1 MRGSGK
7 GGMRDVGCSHGRTP
21 RAKSGKLGL
30 GRRAW
35 GMKEGALKGV
45 DQKSYYVQDQERGGG
60 RSEVG
65 KQRVKVRGVGRE
77 D

>member
-7 GGMRDVGCSHGRTP
+7 GGMRRELGERRTAAEAGGGLCLT
-21 RAKSGKLGL
+21 AKRPEQRLACIGL

-45 DQKSYYVQDQERGGG
+45 D
-60 RSEVG
+60 
-65 KQRVKVRGVGRE
+65 
-77 D
+77 